1 MMHVS
6 QQHLEK
12 SINETSKSIT
22 DLDPSELKDFQIVN
36 DLKPTNE
43 NKAL

>member
-12 SINETSKSIT
+12 SINETSNSST
-22 DLDPSELKDFQIVN
+22 DTDTSELKDFQILDDIKSVN
-36 DLKPTNE
+36 EHN
-43 NKAL
+43 AL